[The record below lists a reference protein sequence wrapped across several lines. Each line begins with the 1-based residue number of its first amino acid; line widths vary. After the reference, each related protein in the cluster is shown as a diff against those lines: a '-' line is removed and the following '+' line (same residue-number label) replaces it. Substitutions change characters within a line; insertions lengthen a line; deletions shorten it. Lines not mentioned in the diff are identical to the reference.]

1 MSKYKKK
8 SVISSRVTEIP
19 TSGIRRFFDLIA
31 SSDNIISLGVGEPDF
46 ITPWHIRESAIYS
59 IERGHTHYTSN
70 NGIPELRRELS
81 KYLEQRQGITYD
93 WNSEILVTVGVS
105 EALDLVMRTLLDNDD
120 EVISTEPSFVAYQP
134 VVYMA
139 GGSFVPIPTSMDN
152 EFIIQIKDLERSI
165 TPKTK
170 ILLIN
175 NPNNPTGSVI
185 SNDILV
191 EISKI
196 VEKNDLIVVSD
207 EIYDRLTYSENKP
220 GIHFAS
226 LPGMKERTVTLN
238 GFSKTFAMTGWRIG
252 YATGPAEI
260 ISAMTKVHQ
269 YTMMSASTVS
279 QEAAIEALK
288 NGENSFQN
296 MLKDYRLRKRLL
308 VDGLREAGLD
318 CVDPDGA
325 FYVFPSIQST
335 GLTSEEFAEM
345 LLVEEKVAVVPGN
358 VFGPSGEGYI
368 RCCYAANI
376 DDIREAIL
384 RIKRFL
390 KNHR

>member
-1 MSKYKKK
+1 
-8 SVISSRVTEIP
+8 
-19 TSGIRRFFDLIA
+19 
-31 SSDNIISLGVGEPDF
+31 
-46 ITPWHIRESAIYS
+46 
-59 IERGHTHYTSN
+59 
-70 NGIPELRRELS
+70 
-81 KYLEQRQGITYD
+81 
-93 WNSEILVTVGVS
+93 
-105 EALDLVMRTLLDNDD
+105 
-120 EVISTEPSFVAYQP
+120 
-134 VVYMA
+134 
-139 GGSFVPIPTSMDN
+139 
-152 EFIIQIKDLERSI
+152 
-165 TPKTK
+165 
-170 ILLIN
+170 
-175 NPNNPTGSVI
+175 
-185 SNDILV
+185 
-191 EISKI
+191 
-196 VEKNDLIVVSD
+196 
-207 EIYDRLTYSENKP
+207 
-220 GIHFAS
+220 
-226 LPGMKERTVTLN
+226 MKERTVTLN

-368 RCCYAANI
+368 RCCYAASI